1 MFSRRICSF
10 ARLLV
15 SLFLCVS
22 FASFASAA
30 EANEKCNSEKQKET
44 IDRAIR
50 SHGYVNTNENEYARV
65 ISLARKEQHSMYAF
79 ESRCGCASEEDIRKD
94 LGMNETG
101 RGALDE
107 EETESSDKER
117 HFACH
122 EFLGKY
128 GNYVAW
134 RNRVLSDDA
143 K

>member
-117 HFACH
+117 QFACH
-122 EFLGKY
+122 EFL
-128 GNYVAW
+128 
-134 RNRVLSDDA
+134 
-143 K
+143 